1 MKLFYI
7 LLCTFLIFSWGNTD
21 EVIQDA
27 DGNYILMR
35 DDGTFKKLPTPKKG
49 NKYVIKKKKVEKKK
63 KKFKIFKKS
72 EKKART
78 RTNSGIR

>member
-1 MKLFYI
+1 MKFFYI
-7 LLCTFLIFSWGNTD
+7 LLCILIFSWGRTD

-35 DDGTFKKLPTPKKG
+35 DDGTFKNLPTPKKG
-49 NKYVIKKKKVEKKK
+49 NKYIIKKKKVENKK

-72 EKKART
+72 EKKARS